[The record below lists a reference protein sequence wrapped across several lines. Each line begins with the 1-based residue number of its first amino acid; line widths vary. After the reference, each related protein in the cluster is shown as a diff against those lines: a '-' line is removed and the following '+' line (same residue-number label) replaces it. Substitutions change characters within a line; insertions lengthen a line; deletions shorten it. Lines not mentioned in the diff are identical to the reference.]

1 MGITTF
7 AICGFANPSSL
18 GILIGTLSAM
28 APQRRS
34 VITGV
39 AVRAFIVGCI
49 ICFMSASFAGK
60 IYKKDNQHLRKLRK
74 LDCIF
79 STLFLGLLITEE
91 MLADMQGT
99 TTPAPSVNSTQSLI

>member
-60 IYKKDNQHLRKLRK
+60 IYKKDNQHLRKL
-74 LDCIF
+74 DCISF
-79 STLFLGLLITEE
+79 ILFLGLLITEE